1 MTQSPQSLFYFL
13 DNISFIP
20 LTAFLPRD
28 WSHAH
33 FLPLIKEHKFC
44 FLEQGCIRGFRK
56 KKKKAMG
63 RLNTQLRGRAL
74 AESGPACLYSASN

>member
-44 FLEQGCIRGFRK
+44 FLEQGCIRGFREK
-56 KKKKAMG
+56 KKSNGKVEHTAQG
-63 RLNTQLRGRAL
+63 
-74 AESGPACLYSASN
+74 ESTCREWPCLFVQR